1 MQLSQDERPDPEGIG
16 PLIMILP
23 LLGLGIG
30 FLLARAR
37 GPAEGGETPQAPTAQ
52 VAEESGWMV
61 HRTLSDGSQLVAQLL
76 PMHASASRET
86 FDSRILQGR
95 LGLAEGMPWQLW
107 MERTGL
113 PSGGVESTPEVEC
126 SLEDL
131 WVEFERGVSL
141 HPLLPPPI
149 TKPRVDPLANLLTRS
164 PGRLSPGTAGRLLL
178 WGPAPE
184 GSGVLHGLG
193 QPLPLAQ
200 DTVRRLPQTGGQL
213 QPHARGDD

>member
-1 MQLSQDERPDPEGIG
+1 MSLDKFGTYHS
-16 PLIMILP
+16 
-23 LLGLGIG
+23 
-30 FLLARAR
+30 
-37 GPAEGGETPQAPTAQ
+37 
-52 VAEESGWMV
+52 
-61 HRTLSDGSQLVAQLL
+61 
-76 PMHASASRET
+76 
-86 FDSRILQGR
+86 GR
-95 LGLAEGMPWQLW
+95 LKRTGHWASKPVEPFR